1 MPGKNPQNPHH
12 NWHIGPSKSPT
23 YCLRTCSK
31 SKCKERSDQKLFED
45 LLEVKMQR
53 AKWPQT
59 VWGLT
64 RSYNAMQNLFE
75 VDAET
80 ESLANDHVP
89 AAAESDVQL
98 TLWDKIFQDI
108 FCFKIFQQYFKIC
121 FQSIRQCQL
130 QLSPMS
136 SSHWGEYFNSWH
148 SFNLAFISFQQSP
161 KNYHATFSRHFNVQ
175 EILFNPSRPK
185 WEDLQDM
192 CHFEILPGESLKRLL
207 HQIGH

>member
-1 MPGKNPQNPHH
+1 
-12 NWHIGPSKSPT
+12 
-23 YCLRTCSK
+23 
-31 SKCKERSDQKLFED
+31 
-45 LLEVKMQR
+45 
-53 AKWPQT
+53 
-59 VWGLT
+59 
-64 RSYNAMQNLFE
+64 MQNLLK
-75 VDAET
+75 VDAEA

-207 HQIGH
+207 HQIGHHCLKSKWVFADN